1 MKKRN
6 LGTWLLAAVLTVN
19 LIIGLH
25 SYSQENKA
33 NDKDD
38 VFKQIDLLMEVIQQV
53 RQNYV
58 DEEKVSSESL
68 FRGAIYGVMNTLDQ
82 FSDYLEGAEQEMLK
96 EETEG
101 EFGGLGIQV
110 DYKDNYMVVIS
121 PIDGTPADKAGLKP
135 GDMILKVNEED
146 VSDLGMDNS
155 IRQMRGKPGTNVRIT
170 YTRDSFSEPREI
182 ELTRAMI
189 PIHSVTK
196 AKVFDDG
203 IGYVRIT
210 QFMDKTADELKSVLS
225 EKFSGDDVK
234 GLVIDLRNNPGGLL
248 ESAVKIC
255 SYFLAE
261 NEFVVS
267 VEGRS
272 NSHVQKS
279 YGGYKFRSIPMVLLV
294 NEGSASAAEIMSG
307 CLKVHNRATLVGTK
321 TYGKGSVQNIIP
333 LSNGSELKLTVA
345 HYFVQPKETKDRL
358 RIHGKGI
365 KPDIEVKYTKE
376 ERKELEDTLDNF
388 ELEQKQP
395 GLKESER
402 IARAAAFA
410 DKREL
415 QDKVLL
421 KARDFLNGKPIEE
434 KDNAAEQQTNKQKE
448 N

>member
-33 NDKDD
+33 SDKDD

-58 DEEKVSSESL
+58 DEGKVSSESL

-225 EKFSGDDVK
+225 EKFSGDNVK

-255 SYFLAE
+255 SYFLPE

-272 NSHVQKS
+272 NSHVQET